1 MWSNNTIPRSTCS
14 SHYDYIHKSFAVTQG
29 AFHRRFRMMVEHEQI
44 ERLYTLKGMLPINFG
59 VIQKR

>member
-1 MWSNNTIPRSTCS
+1 M
-14 SHYDYIHKSFAVTQG
+14 TQG

-59 VIQKR
+59 VIQKK